1 MACGWHRGPLLVGIV
16 VLAAAMVPIVSAAP
30 WSSTFTV
37 AEPRSGDSG
46 LYTPGTIVVDGEP
59 RDTNG
64 FGFAFE
70 LGNQTTR
77 TDAYGTERNVTPFRS
92 YLVADGEALELPIT
106 TWVHA
111 RAQAPLARELHLPR
125 FFTGGDTV
133 VREVDFASRHKSPH
147 GPECLFLTGLQGRT
161 LSEGSQ
167 LGVQELCGQKL
178 DSLAD
183 EEDASAQVR
192 VAEVADLE
200 GGGTAVRVVL
210 TAEHPDGTL
219 EADLWYKEEIPYPV
233 EINLR
238 GRSSGVEPK
247 EEASANTTDPGRN
260 GFPLLGQLGL
270 LLGGHHEGAQGNET
284 SVRASIELE
293 RFHRGAGEPVP
304 AGDGP
309 SWPETNRAFDTVDE
323 TRWGPTGGDGTF
335 DYPHRDAVQ
344 AILED
349 PKLVEFQAWWDDHP
363 EARAVASAYDEQTNG
378 GRQSATWSFLVVGDS
393 ERAWQLTSEL
403 SEAAGGIGPPLA
415 EVPAAGARNDA
426 EEVEVDP
433 STIDL
438 GSIPDELP
446 SLASLVDAWAARDPD
461 TSADHDANLFR
472 WTHEDAR
479 PWPHEGP
486 ALEVGWRDTGA
497 RDPTRPPT
505 GGWSFDESVLRV
517 HPTDGALLG
526 HQRIQASM
534 EGAWLGSPAGDG
546 VAWPGMDFRG
556 ASGEPAALDAPVVTG
571 IATIGTLLLVVL
583 VLAKM
588 GLIPFYSR
596 LSREDLLDHPTR
608 RAVYDALHED
618 QGSKLREV
626 ADEAGCAPSTARY
639 HLRRLED
646 EDLVAAADGRGGT
659 RWFAVGSLSPDE
671 MAVQA
676 ALDVGDSR
684 TVFEALR
691 ENPGASLT
699 EIAETVGSSPPATH
713 KIVGRLVDAGLVE
726 KERTGRKVALYPA
739 EDAPAA
745 SPVKPDA

>member
-1 MACGWHRGPLLVGIV
+1 MASGWHRGPLLVGIV
-16 VLAAAMVPIVSAAP
+16 VLAAAMVPIASAAP

-59 RDTNG
+59 RETDG

-111 RAQAPLARELHLPR
+111 RAQAPLARELHLQG

-133 VREVDFASRHKSPH
+133 VRDVDFASRHKSPH

-161 LSEGSQ
+161 LQEGAQ
-167 LGVQELCGQKL
+167 LGVRELCGQKL

-200 GGGTAVRVVL
+200 GGGKAVRVVL
-210 TAEHPDGTL
+210 TAEHPDGSL

-238 GRSSGVEPK
+238 GHASDVET
-247 EEASANTTDPGRN
+247 EGDASANTTELGRN
-260 GFPLLGQLGL
+260 GFPLLDQLGL
-270 LLGGHHEGAQGNET
+270 LLGDQHRATQGNET
-284 SVRASIELE
+284 SVQASIELE
-293 RFHRGAGEPVP
+293 RFHRGAGEAVP
-304 AGDGP
+304 GGDGP

-323 TRWGPTGGDGTF
+323 TRWGPTDGDGTF
-335 DYPHRDAVQ
+335 DYPHQEAVQ

-349 PKLVEFQAWWDDHP
+349 PTLIEFQAWWEENP
-363 EARAVASAYDEQTNG
+363 EARALASSYDEQTTG
-378 GRQSATWSFLVVGDS
+378 QRRSATWSFLVVGDS
-393 ERAWQLTSEL
+393 ERAWRLTSQV
-403 SEAAGGIGPPLA
+403 SEDASGVSAPLTEA
-415 EVPAAGARNDA
+415 PFAGARNDA
-426 EEVEVDP
+426 EEVQVDP

-438 GSIPDELP
+438 ESVPEELP
-446 SLASLVDAWAARDPD
+446 SLASLVDEWAARDPE
-461 TSADHDANLFR
+461 TSADPEANLFR
-472 WTHEDAR
+472 WTHEDVG
-479 PWPHEGP
+479 PWPHEAP

-497 RDPTRPPT
+497 RDPTQPPT
-505 GGWSFDESVLRV
+505 GGWSFGESVLRV
-517 HPTDGALLG
+517 HPTDGALLD

-571 IATIGTLLLVVL
+571 IATIGTLLLIVL
-583 VLAKM
+583 VVAKM

-618 QGSKLREV
+618 QGLKLREV

-639 HLRRLED
+639 HLRRLKD
-646 EDLVAAADGRGGT
+646 EDLVAAADGGGGT

-671 MAVQA
+671 MAVRA

-726 KERTGRKVALYPA
+726 KERAGRKVALYPV
-739 EDAPAA
+739 EDAPNA
-745 SPVKPDA
+745 SPAKPDA